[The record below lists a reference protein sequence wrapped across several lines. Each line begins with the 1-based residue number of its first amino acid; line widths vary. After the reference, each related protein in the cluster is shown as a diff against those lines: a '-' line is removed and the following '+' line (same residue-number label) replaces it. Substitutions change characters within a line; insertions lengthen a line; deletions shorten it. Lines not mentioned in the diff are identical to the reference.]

1 MLTTTTP
8 GPLVLAAAVTTV
20 VGVLMV
26 VVAALTGGAPASYGA
41 LVGTAIAVVVFSF
54 GAFAVDAVARLMP
67 VASLL
72 VAMLTYTMQVLLMLL
87 VFVGLNR
94 SGVLDAD
101 VDREWLGGSIIVA
114 VLAWTFAQLIAS
126 AKARILAYETHGETP
141 GEQSVNAPSE
151 GVRPAAEGGA
161 R

>member
-1 MLTTTTP
+1 MLTTTTHR
-8 GPLVLAAAVTTV
+8 PLVLAAGVTAV
-20 VGVLMV
+20 VGATIVGL
-26 VVAALTGGAPASYGA
+26 AALTSGSPAAYGA
-41 LVGTAIAVVVFSF
+41 LVGTGIALLVFCF

-72 VAMLTYTMQVLLMLL
+72 VALLTYTMQVLLMLV

-94 SGVLDAD
+94 SGALDD
-101 VDREWLGGSIIVA
+101 SLDRAWLGGSIIAA
-114 VLAWTFAQLIAS
+114 VLTWTFAQLTAS
-126 AKARILAYETHGETP
+126 AKARIPAFETSP
-141 GEQSVNAPSE
+141 DQRGEQLVNGRPA

>member
-1 MLTTTTP
+1 MMTTTTP
-8 GPLVLAAAVTTV
+8 GPLALAAGVTTV

-26 VVAALTGGAPASYGA
+26 VLGGLTGGEPAAGGA
-41 LVGTAIAVVVFSF
+41 FVGTALALLVFCF

-94 SGVLDAD
+94 SGLLDD
-101 VDREWLGGSIIVA
+101 TLDREWLGGAIIVA
-114 VLAWTFAQLIAS
+114 VLTWTFAHLGA
-126 AKARILAYETHGETP
+126 AANARIPAFDLRGATD

>member
-8 GPLVLAAAVTTV
+8 GPLVFAAAVTMV
-20 VGVLMV
+20 VGVLV
-26 VVAALTGGAPASYGA
+26 VLVAALTGGEPASYGA
-41 LVGTAIAVVVFSF
+41 LVGTGIALVVFAF

-72 VAMLTYTMQVLLMLL
+72 VAMLTYTMQVLLMLM

-94 SGVLDAD
+94 AGVLDD
-101 VDREWLGGSIIVA
+101 GIDREWLGGSIIIA
-114 VLAWTFAQLIAS
+114 VLAWTFAQLTAS
-126 AKARILAYETHGETP
+126 AKARIPAFDTP
-141 GEQSVNAPSE
+141 GEQSVNSPSE
-151 GVRPAAEGGA
+151 GARPAGEGGA

>member
-8 GPLVLAAAVTTV
+8 GPLVFAAAVTTV
-20 VGVLMV
+20 VGVLV
-26 VVAALTGGAPASYGA
+26 VVLAALTGGEPASYGA
-41 LVGTAIAVVVFSF
+41 LVGTAIALVVFSF

-72 VAMLTYTMQVLLMLL
+72 VAMLTYTMQVLLMLV
-87 VFVGLNR
+87 VFVGLNQA
-94 SGVLDAD
+94 GVLDD
-101 VDREWLGGSIIVA
+101 SVDREWLGGSIIIG

-126 AKARILAYETHGETP
+126 AKVRIPAFETP
-141 GEQSVNAPSE
+141 GEHSVGERPE
-151 GVRPAAEGGA
+151 GVGPAGEGGA

>member
-1 MLTTTTP
+1 MMTTTTP
-8 GPLVLAAAVTTV
+8 GPLALAAAVTTV
-20 VGVLMV
+20 VGVV
-26 VVAALTGGAPASYGA
+26 VVLVAALVSGSEGAYGA
-41 LVGTAIAVVVFSF
+41 LVGTAIAFLVFAF

-72 VAMLTYTMQVLLMLL
+72 VAMLTYTMQVLLMLV

-94 SGVLDAD
+94 SGALDD
-101 VDREWLGGSIIVA
+101 TLDRGWLGGAIIIG
-114 VLAWTFAQLIAS
+114 VLAWTAAQLTAS
-126 AKARILAYETHGETP
+126 AKARIPAFETRGESP
-141 GEQSVNAPSE
+141 GEPPVHGTPE